1 MACAR
6 CSSVEVIQ
14 RPETAATALKGTRR
28 SLLAALAEPDS
39 AAGLARKLGIPRQRL
54 NYHLKALEQCGLL
67 ECVEERR
74 KGNCTER
81 ILRATARSFVI
92 SPDALGAFGPTP
104 ETAQDRFS
112 ASYVVAVAARTITE
126 VSTLDARARAE
137 QRRISTLT
145 LDSEI
150 RFASPSRGQP
160 LPRSSPIASPSS
172 SRSITTNVP
181 RGRRFRLVTI
191 GHPRPGPF
199 TGRCRSAARAA
210 RCHAQRQG
218 VDHGAHNPAARRPDR
233 DTDAKT
239 RSFSMSID
247 INATPE
253 DVWRALTDAGELMRW
268 FPLQA
273 RVTPGKGGSVFWG
286 WISTGRGSRR
296 STNGNRESA

>member
-1 MACAR
+1 MSAR
-6 CSSVEVIQ
+6 ASGLEVI
-14 RPETAATALKGTRR
+14 RLPETAATALKGTRR

-81 ILRATARSFVI
+81 VLRATARSFVI

-104 ETAQDRFS
+104 ESAQDRFS

-126 VSTLDARARAE
+126 VSALDARARTE

-150 RFASPSRGQP
+150 RFASPE
-160 LPRSSPIASPSS
+160 
-172 SRSITTNVP
+172 SRSAFAQELSDRITELVAKYHDDTSP

-191 GHPRPGPF
+191 GHPRPDP
-199 TGRCRSAARAA
+199 SPDAAAPP
-210 RCHAQRQG
+210 HAQPG
-218 VDHGAHNPAARRPDR
+218 
-233 DTDAKT
+233 
-239 RSFSMSID
+239 
-247 INATPE
+247 
-253 DVWRALTDAGELMRW
+253 
-268 FPLQA
+268 
-273 RVTPGKGGSVFWG
+273 VTPRDK
-286 WISTGRGSRR
+286 
-296 STNGNRESA
+296 E

>member
-1 MACAR
+1 MSGR
-6 CSSVEVIQ
+6 PSSLEVIQ

-28 SLLAALAEPDS
+28 SLLIALAEPDS

-104 ETAQDRFS
+104 ESAQDRFS

-150 RFASPSRGQP
+150 RFASPESRAAFAQE
-160 LPRSSPIASPSS
+160 LSDRITELVAKYHDDAS
-172 SRSITTNVP
+172 P

-191 GHPRPGPF
+191 GHPRPDP
-199 TGRCRSAARAA
+199 SPEAAAA
-210 RCHAQRQG
+210 P
-218 VDHGAHNPAARRPDR
+218 PAEPAGTLR
-233 DTDAKT
+233 DK
-239 RSFSMSID
+239 
-247 INATPE
+247 E
-253 DVWRALTDAGELMRW
+253 
-268 FPLQA
+268 
-273 RVTPGKGGSVFWG
+273 
-286 WISTGRGSRR
+286 
-296 STNGNRESA
+296 